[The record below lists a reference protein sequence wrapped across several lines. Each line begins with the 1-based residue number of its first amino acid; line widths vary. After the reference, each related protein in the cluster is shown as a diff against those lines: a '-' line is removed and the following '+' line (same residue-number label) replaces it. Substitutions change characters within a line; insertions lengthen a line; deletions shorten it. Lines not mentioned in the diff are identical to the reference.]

1 MSHSL
6 LIEHGE
12 AGGASVM
19 FAENSV
25 SRGEQSLVDAVTMVL
40 LEHRAVRRVLDS
52 YVFG

>member
-1 MSHSL
+1 MSLSL

-12 AGGASVM
+12 AGGASIM

-40 LEHRAVRRVLDS
+40 PWAGQV
-52 YVFG
+52 GKGCCQ